1 MKAIQNT
8 KSRGTRTK
16 NLRRRSG
23 GYQPIATILSK
34 LQADRGNHLR
44 ELEILRATLLELPK
58 VSVEEADPAI
68 AEHALTIA
76 TIQRVEDHLA
86 EIDQAIESA
95 QRADYGICEKCS
107 EPIDPERLAILPET
121 RLCIK
126 CKREAEKFQQH
137 HFR

>member
-8 KSRGTRTK
+8 NSRRTHTK

-23 GYQPIATILSK
+23 GYQPIAAILSK
-34 LQADRGNHLR
+34 LQADRENHLR
-44 ELEILRATLLELPK
+44 ELEILRVTLLELPK

-68 AEHALTIA
+68 AEHVLTIA
-76 TIQRVEDHLA
+76 TIKQVENHLA
-86 EIDQAIESA
+86 EIDQAIASA
-95 QRADYGICEKCS
+95 QRADYGICSKCN

-126 CKREAEKFQQH
+126 CKRSSEKFRPH
-137 HFR
+137 RIR